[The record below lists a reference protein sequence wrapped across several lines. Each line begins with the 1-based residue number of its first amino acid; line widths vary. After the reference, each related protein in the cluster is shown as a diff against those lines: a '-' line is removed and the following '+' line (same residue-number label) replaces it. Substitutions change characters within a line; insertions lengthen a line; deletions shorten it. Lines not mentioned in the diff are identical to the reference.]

1 VKTIPRIAIVEDHD
15 FYRQGLY
22 LALKHFKFVEI
33 AFEAVN
39 GLDFLEKQRIKPA
52 DIVLLD
58 IMMPVM
64 GGYDTVIGIKKEF
77 PDLKIIILTM
87 LDEEDKI
94 TKFISAGVHGYL
106 LKNIDI
112 NGLETA
118 LKAII
123 EGQHYYSRELM
134 SFFARHIQSG
144 NGSAKSEIKL
154 SKRELEVLQL
164 IYEGL
169 SSQEIADKLFISVR
183 TVTNHRYNLKAKAS
197 VKNTAG
203 LISFGLKNKLIL

>member
-1 VKTIPRIAIVEDHD
+1 MKPIPKIAIVEDHD
-15 FYRQGLY
+15 FYRQGLC
-22 LALKHFKFVEI
+22 LALKHFKFVEF

-39 GLDFLEKQRIKPA
+39 GQDFFEKQRKNPA
-52 DIVLLD
+52 DIVMLD

-64 GGYDTVIGIKKEF
+64 GGYETVLEIKKEF
-77 PDLKIIILTM
+77 PNTRIIILTM

-94 TKFISAGVHGYL
+94 TRFISAGVHGYL

-112 NGLETA
+112 KGLEIA
-118 LKAII
+118 LKAVI
-123 EGQHYYSRELM
+123 EGRHYYSNELM

-144 NGSAKSEIKL
+144 NGSSSPDVKF
-154 SKRELEVLQL
+154 SKRELEILQL

-203 LISFGLKNKLIL
+203 LISYGLKNKLIR